1 MERRKMQHFVVEL
14 QNGKKYD
21 VTISKGRMTG
31 LWVVDT
37 PFGIFQVK
45 DQSITDAFQ
54 AISKENST
62 PQCG

>member
-1 MERRKMQHFVVEL
+1 MQHFVVEL

-45 DQSITDAFQ
+45 DQSISDCYV
-54 AISKENST
+54 AIKQEVSHAAW
-62 PQCG
+62 